1 MILEWIRFVLIAV
14 LLLGA
19 LLSFALA
26 VFGVYKFGFVMNRIH
41 SAGIGDTLGL
51 FAVTAAL
58 ILATGFSLD
67 TLKLALLVL
76 FLWFTAP
83 VSSHFL
89 GQVEFFTN
97 PHPEDELKWEGTLTE
112 EDGRPDRDRKQ

>member
-1 MILEWIRFVLIAV
+1 MGEWIRFWITAV
-14 LLLGA
+14 LLTISVV
-19 LLSFALA
+19 SFAAA
-26 VFGVYKFGFVMNRIH
+26 VTGAWRFGFVMNRIH

-58 ILATGFSLD
+58 ILATGFSFD

>member
-58 ILATGFSLD
+58 ILASGFSFD